1 MSTGVF
7 ITTKRLIQ
15 KSRTYFCILFKQYKG
30 KKEYMIASFGKITF
44 KVTEEEIKI
53 FDNFNITRKAR
64 YVAHERINNKP
75 LLQFMGLDADSISFN
90 MQLVQGVTG
99 NVSDDLK
106 TLQDMFKKAEVH
118 PLFLGQKKLGSFII
132 ESINEAYKI
141 VDNLGNLEIVNVSL
155 SLKEYVG

>member
-1 MSTGVF
+1 
-7 ITTKRLIQ
+7 
-15 KSRTYFCILFKQYKG
+15 
-30 KKEYMIASFGKITF
+30 MIASFGKITF

-64 YVAHERINNKP
+64 YVAHDRINNKP
-75 LLQFMGLDADSISFN
+75 LLQFMGLEADSISFN

-141 VDNLGNLEIVNVSL
+141 LDNLGNLEIVNV
-155 SLKEYVG
+155 

>member
-1 MSTGVF
+1 M
-7 ITTKRLIQ
+7 L
-15 KSRTYFCILFKQYKG
+15 
-30 KKEYMIASFGKITF
+30 ASYGKITF

-75 LLQFMGLDADSISFN
+75 LLQFMGLEADSISFN

-106 TLQDMFKKAEVH
+106 TLQDMFKKAEANA
-118 PLFLGQKKLGSFII
+118 LFLGQKKLGSFII

-141 VDNLGNLEIVNVSL
+141 VDNLGNLEVVNVSL

>member
-1 MSTGVF
+1 MLGS
-7 ITTKRLIQ
+7 
-15 KSRTYFCILFKQYKG
+15 Y
-30 KKEYMIASFGKITF
+30 GKITF

-118 PLFLGQKKLGSFII
+118 PLFLGQKKLGSFIV
-132 ESINEAYKI
+132 ESMSEAYSMI
-141 VDNLGNLEIVNVSL
+141 DNFGNIEMVTINL
-155 SLKEYVG
+155 SLKEYTG

>member
-1 MSTGVF
+1 
-7 ITTKRLIQ
+7 
-15 KSRTYFCILFKQYKG
+15 
-30 KKEYMIASFGKITF
+30 MICSYGKITF

-64 YVAHERINNKP
+64 YVAHDRINNKP

-90 MQLVQGVTG
+90 MQLVQDITG

-106 TLQDMFKKAEVH
+106 TLQDMFKRAEANA
-118 PLFLGQKKLGSFII
+118 LFLGQKKLGSFVI
-132 ESINEAYKI
+132 ESMNEAYKI
-141 VDNLGNLEIVNVSL
+141 VDNLGNLEVVNVSL